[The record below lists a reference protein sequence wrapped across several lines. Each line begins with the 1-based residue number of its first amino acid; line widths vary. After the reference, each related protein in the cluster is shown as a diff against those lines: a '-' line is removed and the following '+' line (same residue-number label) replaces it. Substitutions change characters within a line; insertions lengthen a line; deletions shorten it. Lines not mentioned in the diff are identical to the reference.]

1 VIMMNKENYVIGNTV
16 LAPIYEPEDPSK
28 NQKLKKLKKINDKK
42 LNIKVKFLSYM
53 AITFIVGLIL
63 VFRYTSMYSVEK
75 NLSNIKNET
84 INLNQENDDM
94 KVQLV
99 NVSNLDNVQKIA
111 TEQLHM
117 VKVNQD
123 QVIYADLTK
132 ENFTKVASA
141 NDPQLSMLR
150 KIYNMLF

>member
-1 VIMMNKENYVIGNTV
+1 MIMMNKENYINGNTV
-16 LAPIYEPEDPSK
+16 LAPIYEPEDPFK
-28 NQKLKKLKKINDKK
+28 KQKIKKLKKLNNKK
-42 LNIKVKFLSYM
+42 LNIKIKFLSYM
-53 AITFIVGLIL
+53 AMAFIVGLIL

-75 NLSNIKNET
+75 NLTNIKNET

-99 NVSNLDNVQKIA
+99 NVSSLDNVQKIA

-117 VKVNQD
+117 VKVNQN